1 MDIGETIK
9 ILRTNNNLTQAE
21 LAEKIGIAR
30 ASLCQIERG
39 TRTVSLPLGKQIA
52 DVFGC
57 TVNDLIMD
65 ITDKA
70 SGGKV

>member
-9 ILRTNNNLTQAE
+9 NLRTKNNLTQSE

-39 TRTVSLPLGKQIA
+39 TRTISLPLGKQIA

-57 TVNDLIMD
+57 TVDDLIM
-65 ITDKA
+65 DKA

>member
-1 MDIGETIK
+1 MSK
-9 ILRTNNNLTQAE
+9 
-21 LAEKIGIAR
+21 
-30 ASLCQIERG
+30 
-39 TRTVSLPLGKQIA
+39 TVSLPLGKQIA